1 VPAPPTGRATVTLR
15 DELRLFKKE
24 RILEEAERLFYER
37 GFRGTSLDAIAE
49 SLDMTKPFIYGAYD
63 RKVDILVDIY
73 LRIVNRSVE
82 TVRLA
87 RLEGGTPTEQL
98 RRFALRF
105 TEVIIANQAGVAVFF
120 REESSIPADAT
131 REINALK
138 GCFDD
143 ALAELL
149 EEGVAAGEFAIEDVR
164 TATLAIG
171 GMMSWI
177 YVWYRKEGRLAPDA
191 IARQMAD
198 STLRIVGVT
207 DPGR

>member
-1 VPAPPTGRATVTLR
+1 MTLR

-105 TEVIIANQAGVAVFF
+105 TEIIIVNQAGVAVFF
-120 REESSIPADAT
+120 REESSIPADAL

-138 GCFDD
+138 GRFDD
-143 ALAELL
+143 ALAGLL
-149 EEGVAAGEFAIEDVR
+149 EDGVAAGEFAIEDVR

-177 YVWYRKEGRLAPDA
+177 YVWYRTEGRLAPDE

-198 STLRIVGVT
+198 CTLRIVGVSG
-207 DPGR
+207 PKR